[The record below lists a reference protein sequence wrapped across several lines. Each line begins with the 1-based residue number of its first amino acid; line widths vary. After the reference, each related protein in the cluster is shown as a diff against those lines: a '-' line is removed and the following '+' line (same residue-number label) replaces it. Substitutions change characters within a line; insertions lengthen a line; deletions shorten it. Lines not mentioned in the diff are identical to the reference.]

1 MKVVDRHLLR
11 ELVKFA
17 IMAVGS
23 VVAIYLLIDLFGQL
37 SYFTGHKTGLG
48 IVLLYYFYDL
58 PAAISLLYPVS
69 MVLAVFM
76 VYGQLTRN
84 RELHALESAGVSI
97 LRLFAPAIGLG
108 LASIVIYLAANEF
121 ITIPFNA
128 HLSDL
133 RRFRIERRQSSQAH
147 VQRRQNLYFVGEEGR
162 VFYIREL
169 SSDGVMKN
177 FSVCELGAD
186 RKVKRRFD
194 VAEAVWRGKAWY
206 GRGVDERTFDAVG
219 DEALVH
225 HDSLRLDIISETPA
239 DFASTP
245 RPVEETSTRALW
257 SYIGRM
263 KRAGENVA
271 VEEVEY
277 HYRFSYSLIG
287 LVVVLLGLPLSVRL
301 RRGGVM
307 FGLGLGLLLSFLY
320 WGAIQTSR
328 AFGTSQVISPS
339 LCAWLPN
346 IVFGTIALGLV
357 FNVDR

>member
-1 MKVVDRHLLR
+1 MKVIDRYLLK

-17 IMAVGS
+17 IIACGS

-37 SYFTGHKTGLG
+37 TYFTGHKTGLWL
-48 IVLLYYFYDL
+48 ILVYYFYDL

-84 RELHALESAGVSI
+84 RELNALESAGVSI
-97 LRLFAPAIGLG
+97 LRLSAPAIGLG
-108 LASIVIYLAANEF
+108 LASVVIYLVANEL

-128 HLSDL
+128 RLSDL
-133 RRFRIERRQSSQAH
+133 RRFRIERRQSAQVQ

-162 VFYIREL
+162 VFYIRQL
-169 SSDGVMKN
+169 SSDGVMKD
-177 FSVCELGAD
+177 FSVCELGTD
-186 RKVKRRFD
+186 RKVRRRFD
-194 VAEAVWRGKAWY
+194 VDEAVWRDHAWY
-206 GRGVDERTFDAVG
+206 GRNVEERTFDAAG
-219 DEALVH
+219 NEALVH
-225 HDSLRLDIISETPA
+225 HDSLKLDVIRETPA

-245 RPVEETSTRALW
+245 RPVEETSTRALV

-271 VEEVEY
+271 AEEVEY

-287 LVVVLLGLPLSVRL
+287 LVVVLIGFPLSVRL
-301 RRGGVM
+301 RRRSVM
-307 FGLGLGLLLSFLY
+307 FGLGLGLLLSFLF

-328 AFGTSQVISPS
+328 AFGTSHVISAA

-346 IVFGTIALGLV
+346 IVFGTAALGLV
-357 FNVDR
+357 LSVDK

>member
-1 MKVVDRHLLR
+1 MKVVDRHILR

-17 IMAVGS
+17 FIAVGS
-23 VVAIYLLIDLFGQL
+23 VVAIYLMIDLFEEL
-37 SYFTGHKTGLG
+37 SYFTGRKTGLD
-48 IVLLYYFYDL
+48 IILLYYFYSL
-58 PAAISLLYPVS
+58 PSAISLLYPVS
-69 MVLAVFM
+69 LVLAVFM

-108 LASIVIYLAANEF
+108 LASVVIYLAANEL

-128 HLSDL
+128 HLTDL
-133 RRFRIERRQSSQAH
+133 RRQKIEHRGSSQ
-147 VQRRQNLYFVGEEGR
+147 VQRRQNLCFVGEGGQ

-169 SSDGVMKN
+169 SSDGIMKD
-177 FSVCELGAD
+177 FSVSELGTD
-186 RKVKRRFD
+186 RRVERRFD
-194 VAEAVWRGKAWY
+194 VGEAVWRDRAWY
-206 GRGVDERTFDAVG
+206 ASNVDVRTFDALG
-219 DEALVH
+219 NETLEHD
-225 HDSLRLDIISETPA
+225 DSLKLDMIHETPA

-245 RPVEETSTRALW
+245 RPVEETSTRALR
-257 SYIGRM
+257 SFIGRM

-271 VEEVEY
+271 KEEVEY
-277 HYRFSYSLIG
+277 YYRFSYSLIG

-328 AFGTSQVISPS
+328 AFGTSHVISTS
-339 LCAWLPN
+339 LSAWLPN
-346 IVFGTIALGLV
+346 IAFGTIALALV
-357 FNVDR
+357 LNVDR

>member
-1 MKVVDRHLLR
+1 MKVIDRHLLK

-17 IMAVGS
+17 LIAVGS
-23 VVAIYLLIDLFGQL
+23 VVVIYLLIDLFEELG
-37 SYFTGHKTGLG
+37 YFTGRKTGLG
-48 IVLLYYFYDL
+48 TILLYYFYST
-58 PAAISLLYPVS
+58 PSAVSLLYPVS

-108 LASIVIYLAANEF
+108 LASVVSYLVANEF
-121 ITIPFNA
+121 VTIPFNA
-128 HLSDL
+128 RLTDL
-133 RRFRIERRQSSQAH
+133 RRQKIERRQSST

-177 FSVCELGAD
+177 FTVSELSRD
-186 RKVKRRFD
+186 RRVKRRFD
-194 VAEAVWRGKAWY
+194 VGEAVWHDRAWHGKD
-206 GRGVDERTFDAVG
+206 VNERTFDELG
-219 DEALVH
+219 NEALEH
-225 HDSLRLDIISETPA
+225 YDTLTLTTIRETPV
-239 DFASTP
+239 DFASSS
-245 RPVEETSTRALW
+245 RPVEETSTRALR
-257 SYIGRM
+257 SFIGRM
-263 KRAGENVA
+263 KRAGENVSR
-271 VEEVEY
+271 EEVEY
-277 HYRFSYSLIG
+277 YYRFSYSLIG

-328 AFGTSQVISPS
+328 AFGTSHVISTA
-339 LCAWLPN
+339 LAAWLPN
-346 IVFGTIALGLV
+346 IVFGTIALALV
-357 FNVDR
+357 MNVDR

>member
-1 MKVVDRHLLR
+1 MKVIDRHLVR

-17 IMAVGS
+17 LIAVGS
-23 VVAIYLLIDLFGQL
+23 VVAIYLLIDLFEEL
-37 SYFTGHKTGLG
+37 SYFTARKAGLAA
-48 IVLLYYFYDL
+48 ILLYYFYSL
-58 PAAISLLYPVS
+58 PSAISLLYPVS

-97 LRLFAPAIGLG
+97 LRLFVPAIGLG
-108 LASIVIYLAANEF
+108 LASVVVYLAANEL

-128 HLSDL
+128 RLTDL
-133 RRFRIERRQSSQAH
+133 RRLKIERRQSSQ
-147 VQRRQNLYFVGEEGR
+147 VQKRTNLYFVGEEGR

-177 FSVCELGAD
+177 FSVSELGPD
-186 RKVKRRFD
+186 RRVKRRFD
-194 VAEAVWRGKAWY
+194 VGEAVWRGRAWY
-206 GRGVDERTFDAVG
+206 GRNVDVRTFDG
-219 DEALVH
+219 LGNETLEHD
-225 HDSLRLDIISETPA
+225 DSLELDMIRETPA
-239 DFASTP
+239 DFASTS
-245 RPVEETSTRALW
+245 RRVEETSTRALRDF
-257 SYIGRM
+257 IGRM

-271 VEEVEY
+271 REEVEY
-277 HYRFSYSLIG
+277 YYRFSYSLIG

-328 AFGTSQVISPS
+328 AFGTSHVISAS
-339 LCAWLPN
+339 LAAWLPN
-346 IVFGTIALGLV
+346 IVFGAVALILV
-357 FNVDR
+357 LNVDR

>member
-1 MKVVDRHLLR
+1 MKVLDRHLLK

-17 IMAVGS
+17 FIAVGS
-23 VVAIYLLIDLFGQL
+23 VVVIYLLIDLFEEL
-37 SYFTGHKTGLG
+37 SYFTGRKIGLG
-48 IVLLYYFYDL
+48 VILLYYFYSL
-58 PAAISLLYPVS
+58 PSAISLLYPVS

-108 LASIVIYLAANEF
+108 LASIVLYLAANEL

-128 HLSDL
+128 RLTDL
-133 RRFRIERRQSSQAH
+133 RRQKIERRQSSQ
-147 VQRRQNLYFVGEEGR
+147 VQKRQNLYFVGDEGR

-177 FSVCELGAD
+177 FSVSELGLD
-186 RKVKRRFD
+186 RRVKRRFD
-194 VAEAVWRGKAWY
+194 VEEAVWRDQA
-206 GRGVDERTFDAVG
+206 RNVDVRTFDVLG
-219 DEALVH
+219 NEALEH
-225 HDSLRLDIISETPA
+225 DDSLKLDMIRETPV
-239 DFASTP
+239 DFASTS
-245 RPVEETSTRALW
+245 RPVEETSTRALRNF
-257 SYIGRM
+257 IGRM

-271 VEEVEY
+271 REEVEY
-277 HYRFSYSLIG
+277 YYRFSYSLIG
-287 LVVVLLGLPLSVRL
+287 LVVILLGLPLSVRL

-328 AFGTSQVISPS
+328 AFGTSHVISTALS
-339 LCAWLPN
+339 AWLPN
-346 IVFGTIALGLV
+346 ILFGTIALVLV
-357 FNVDR
+357 LNVDR

>member
-1 MKVVDRHLLR
+1 MKVIDRLLVR

-17 IMAVGS
+17 LIAVGS
-23 VVAIYLLIDLFGQL
+23 VVTIYLLIDLFEEL
-37 SYFTGHKTGLG
+37 SYFTARKTGLAV
-48 IVLLYYFYDL
+48 ILLYYFYSL
-58 PAAISLLYPVS
+58 PSAISLLYPVS

-97 LRLFAPAIGLG
+97 LRLFAPAICLG
-108 LASIVIYLAANEF
+108 LASVAIYFVANEL

-128 HLSDL
+128 RLTDL
-133 RRFRIERRQSSQAH
+133 RRLKIERRQSSHIQK
-147 VQRRQNLYFVGEEGR
+147 RQNLYFVGEEGR

-177 FSVCELGAD
+177 FSVSELGPD
-186 RKVKRRFD
+186 RRVKRRFD
-194 VAEAVWRGKAWY
+194 VGEAVWRDRAWY
-206 GRGVDERTFDAVG
+206 ARNVDVRTFDDLG
-219 DEALVH
+219 NETLKHD
-225 HDSLRLDIISETPA
+225 DSLRLDVIRETPA
-239 DFASTP
+239 DFASTS
-245 RPVEETSTRALW
+245 RPVDETSTRALR
-257 SYIGRM
+257 SFIGRM

-271 VEEVEY
+271 REEVEY
-277 HYRFSYSLIG
+277 YYRFSYSLIG

-328 AFGTSQVISPS
+328 AFGTSHVISTA
-339 LCAWLPN
+339 LAAWLPN
-346 IVFGTIALGLV
+346 IVFGTVALVLV
-357 FNVDR
+357 LNVDR

>member
-1 MKVVDRHLLR
+1 MKILDRHLLK
-11 ELVKFA
+11 ELVRFA
-17 IMAVGS
+17 MLAVGS
-23 VVAIYLLIDLFGQL
+23 VVAIYLLIDLFEEL
-37 SYFTGHKTGLG
+37 SYFTARKTGLG
-48 IVLLYYFYDL
+48 TILLYYFYSL
-58 PAAISLLYPVS
+58 PSAISLLYPVS

-108 LASIVIYLAANEF
+108 LGSMVLYLAANEF

-128 HLSDL
+128 RLSDL
-133 RRFRIERRQSSQAH
+133 RRLKIERRQSSQ
-147 VQRRQNLYFVGEEGR
+147 VQQRQNLYFVGEEGR

-177 FSVCELGAD
+177 FSVCELGTD
-186 RKVKRRFD
+186 RRVKRRFD
-194 VAEAVWRGKAWY
+194 VGEAVWRDRVWH
-206 GRGVDERTFDAVG
+206 GRDVNVRTFDPLG
-219 DEALVH
+219 NEALQH
-225 HDSLRLDIISETPA
+225 YDSLDLGVIRETPT
-239 DFASTP
+239 DFASTS
-245 RPVEETSTRALW
+245 RPVEETSTRALR
-257 SYIGRM
+257 SFIGRM

-271 VEEVEY
+271 REEVEY
-277 HYRFSYSLIG
+277 YYRFSYSLIG

-328 AFGTSQVISPS
+328 AFGTSHVISTS
-339 LCAWLPN
+339 LSAWLPN
-346 IVFGTIALGLV
+346 IAFGTIALALV
-357 FNVDR
+357 LNVDR

>member
-17 IMAVGS
+17 LIAVGS
-23 VVAIYLLIDLFGQL
+23 VVAIYLLIDLFEEL
-37 SYFTGHKTGLG
+37 SYFTGRKTGLG
-48 IVLLYYFYDL
+48 IILLYYFYSL
-58 PAAISLLYPVS
+58 PSAISLLYPVS

-76 VYGQLTRN
+76 VYGQLTRH

-108 LASIVIYLAANEF
+108 LASVALYLAANEL

-128 HLSDL
+128 RLTDL
-133 RRFRIERRQSSQAH
+133 RRQKIERRQSSQ

-177 FSVCELGAD
+177 FSVSELGPN
-186 RKVKRRFD
+186 RRVRRRFD
-194 VAEAVWRGKAWY
+194 VGEAVWRDRAWY
-206 GRGVDERTFDAVG
+206 ARNVDVRTFDVLG
-219 DEALVH
+219 NETLEHD
-225 HDSLRLDIISETPA
+225 DSLKLDMIRETPV
-239 DFASTP
+239 DFASTS
-245 RPVEETSTRALW
+245 RPVEETSTRALR
-257 SYIGRM
+257 SFISRM

-271 VEEVEY
+271 KEEVEY
-277 HYRFSYSLIG
+277 YYRFSYSLIG

-328 AFGTSQVISPS
+328 AFGTSHVISTALS
-339 LCAWLPN
+339 AWLPN
-346 IVFGTIALGLV
+346 IVFGTVALALV
-357 FNVDR
+357 LNVDR